1 MNLLQ
6 IVVGI
11 LLFAAATMVLYLWG
25 LRRSMTQQRDLERAL
40 LGKCAA
46 RVVRRLKKQETITRK
61 EIAREIQGVRAG
73 LFWSRSRL
81 EVQDAAAFV
90 QKLTRYMVEQHLLE
104 ENRQRPLPAAPITLQ
119 KGGHSI

>member
-46 RVVRRLKKQETITRK
+46 RVVRSLKKQETITRK

-104 ENRQRPLPAAPITLQ
+104 EAGNGRYRLRR
-119 KGGHSI
+119 

>member
-104 ENRQRPLPAAPITLQ
+104 AQPLCRN
-119 KGGHSI
+119 